1 MAALILLNGSRFL
14 YSMKKLILYS
24 LAAIVFIMLN
34 EACSN
39 NSKQK
44 AETANADSLRT
55 DSLKACT
62 PIMDPNN
69 PKPMALMMRL
79 MAANADSMRSQLLR
93 GEALDSANYP
103 FIKFYLVEPT
113 DPTILEPQFF
123 EKARLFQQAYK
134 QIFEHPK
141 EQKKYYNL
149 MINSCV
155 KCHEN
160 YCSGPLKRIN
170 KFPIP

>member
-1 MAALILLNGSRFL
+1 
-14 YSMKKLILYS
+14 MKKLIICT
-24 LAAIVFIMLN
+24 LAGFLLLMFV

-39 NSKQK
+39 NNSNTKNID
-44 AETANADSLRT
+44 TAKADSMSK
-55 DSLKACT
+55 DSLKACG

-79 MAANADSMRSQLLR
+79 MAANADSMRSQILR

-113 DPTILEPQFF
+113 DPNVLEPQFF
-123 EKARLFQQAYK
+123 ENARLFQTAYK
-134 QIFEHPK
+134 DLFEHPK

-155 KCHEN
+155 KCHES

-170 KFPIP
+170 KFPIQ